1 MSKAELDKLVEDNM
15 GLVPYIMHRY
25 FKQFIQEN
33 RFIADELLQ
42 EGYYWL
48 VKASKVYDSSK
59 GKFSTIAG
67 LYIKSGMVKFVERY
81 FRKHYRSNVVSANIL
96 ISDDTKDEIELLDVI
111 ESKEDIPS
119 EMIAIIDVIKK
130 SKITEI
136 EKIIT
141 LRVQGYSQAEIGK
154 ITDTQQTYISKK
166 IINLRNEIK
175 AV

>member
-81 FRKHYRSNVVSANIL
+81 FRKHYRPNVVSANIL

-111 ESKEDIPS
+111 ESKENIPS
-119 EMIAIIDVIKK
+119 EMIA
-130 SKITEI
+130 KITEI

>member
-1 MSKAELDKLVEDNM
+1 
-15 GLVPYIMHRY
+15 
-25 FKQFIQEN
+25 
-33 RFIADELLQ
+33 
-42 EGYYWL
+42 
-48 VKASKVYDSSK
+48 
-59 GKFSTIAG
+59 
-67 LYIKSGMVKFVERY
+67 MVKFVERY
-81 FRKHYRSNVVSANIL
+81 FRKHYRPNVVSANIL

-111 ESKEDIPS
+111 ESKENIPS